1 MKTIICCSCFIVCVF
16 AIPQRG
22 RPISKAQNPSVIIN
36 RNSWKAATV
45 NHASDYQQNL
55 SDEQVRKYLS
65 MLKNHDRKGPL
76 QKEDTVV
83 SHVLEVLNPVE
94 VKQNFLTK
102 QLTTTTEQPTTTIQQ
117 TTTTEQLTTE
127 EATTEQ
133 LTTEEAT
140 TENPNNLPKSGEVE
154 LLVENIVYSGHM
166 IHWSA
171 REQYLAIS
179 DIWGQKYLRFEEIP
193 PATTTTDE
201 AVPYDIKI
209 LEVDK
214 DVVYLIQPHLKTEGH
229 YPLLIPVDD
238 YGALTE
244 YEDDFIFGFGDIL
257 HVGHWNMESSYTNF
271 SNIEWHNTPKA
282 NMPMDKFLVPSP
294 AWIDPSGKMLIGSK
308 DLRKFEKVVTN
319 TRFTKLP
326 NTFELFGTLDSL
338 SKISCEPNGMAW
350 STDNTTLYFS
360 DGHTANITKCVY
372 DMYKA
377 DASDCSTILNMKEV
391 LGETAV
397 PQGLATDENGHV
409 WVAVAKVDG
418 KGAVLEIE
426 PDSADIISTI
436 DLEDEDLVDLVFGG
450 EDLDF
455 LYILSKSNLYKLT
468 GLGVVGMHVPDF
480 VWNPDEKKRSISL
493 QNSS

>member
-1 MKTIICCSCFIVCVF
+1 MKTVICCSCFIVCVF

-22 RPISKAQNPSVIIN
+22 RPISKAKKPSVIIN
-36 RNSWKAATV
+36 RNRWKAATV
-45 NHASDYQQNL
+45 NHASDDQQNL

-76 QKEDTVV
+76 LKDDTVV

-102 QLTTTTEQPTTTIQQ
+102 QLTTTTTEQPTTTIPQ
-117 TTTTEQLTTE
+117 TT
-127 EATTEQ
+127 TTEQ

-171 REQYLAIS
+171 REQYPAIS

-193 PATTTTDE
+193 PATTTTAPDTTTATTE
-201 AVPYDIKI
+201 ASYDTTTTTTTTEIPTTTTEETIDTITTTEIPTTTTEEALPYDIKI

-244 YEDDFIFGFGDIL
+244 YGEDFIFAFGDIL
-257 HVGHWNMESSYTNF
+257 HVGHWNMESGYTNF

-282 NMPMDKFLVPSP
+282 NMNMDKFLVPSP
-294 AWIDPSGKMLIGSK
+294 AWIDPSGKMLIGE
-308 DLRKFEKVVTN
+308 F
-319 TRFTKLP
+319 P
-326 NTFELFGTLDSL
+326 
-338 SKISCEPNGMAW
+338 
-350 STDNTTLYFS
+350 
-360 DGHTANITKCVY
+360 
-372 DMYKA
+372 
-377 DASDCSTILNMKEV
+377 LNYP
-391 LGETAV
+391 L
-397 PQGLATDENGHV
+397 
-409 WVAVAKVDG
+409 
-418 KGAVLEIE
+418 
-426 PDSADIISTI
+426 
-436 DLEDEDLVDLVFGG
+436 
-450 EDLDF
+450 LDF
-455 LYILSKSNLYKLT
+455 LY
-468 GLGVVGMHVPDF
+468 F
-480 VWNPDEKKRSISL
+480 
-493 QNSS
+493 

>member
-1 MKTIICCSCFIVCVF
+1 MKTVICCSCFIVCVF
-16 AIPQRG
+16 TIPQRG
-22 RPISKAQNPSVIIN
+22 RPISKAKNPSVIIN
-36 RNSWKAATV
+36 RNRWKAATV

-76 QKEDTVV
+76 LKEDTVV

-127 EATTEQ
+127 EATTEE

-193 PATTTTDE
+193 PATTTTAPDTTTATTKASDDTTTASVRNVDDITTTTDTIDTVTTTEIPTTTTEE
-201 AVPYDIKI
+201 ALPYDIKI

-244 YEDDFIFGFGDIL
+244 YGDDFIFAFGDIL
-257 HVGHWNMESSYTNF
+257 HVGHWNMESSYT
-271 SNIEWHNTPKA
+271 
-282 NMPMDKFLVPSP
+282 
-294 AWIDPSGKMLIGSK
+294 
-308 DLRKFEKVVTN
+308 
-319 TRFTKLP
+319 
-326 NTFELFGTLDSL
+326 
-338 SKISCEPNGMAW
+338 
-350 STDNTTLYFS
+350 
-360 DGHTANITKCVY
+360 
-372 DMYKA
+372 
-377 DASDCSTILNMKEV
+377 
-391 LGETAV
+391 
-397 PQGLATDENGHV
+397 
-409 WVAVAKVDG
+409 
-418 KGAVLEIE
+418 
-426 PDSADIISTI
+426 
-436 DLEDEDLVDLVFGG
+436 
-450 EDLDF
+450 
-455 LYILSKSNLYKLT
+455 
-468 GLGVVGMHVPDF
+468 
-480 VWNPDEKKRSISL
+480 
-493 QNSS
+493 